1 MIAAAAKVLVIFIL
15 WLMRGLIG
23 KCGGTKLKWCP
34 VRSNRSWNK
43 WHQPRRAAALIAE
56 NIIREL
62 PVIFMP
68 RADARAD
75 PEIWLH
81 KAEMMSCR
89 QPRQPIAE
97 EIRSRHS

>member
-1 MIAAAAKVLVIFIL
+1 MWRHKAEMVSRPQQSIVEQMASAKAAAAP
-15 WLMRGLIG
+15 IG
-23 KCGGTKLKWCP
+23 
-34 VRSNRSWNK
+34 
-43 WHQPRRAAALIAE
+43 E

-68 RADARAD
+68 RVDARAD